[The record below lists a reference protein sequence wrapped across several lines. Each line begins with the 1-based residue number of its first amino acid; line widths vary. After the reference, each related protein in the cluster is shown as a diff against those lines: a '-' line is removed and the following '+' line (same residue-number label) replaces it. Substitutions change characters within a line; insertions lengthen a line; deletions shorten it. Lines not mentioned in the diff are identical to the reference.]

1 MIEVGRDQATGR
13 GSAVPVSVMVVIAMA
28 SAITGINR
36 SVQTELESLGH
47 RFATGTDTEV
57 VVNAYARWGARAV
70 ERQLRAVPVNLRM
83 VNDGLT
89 DAATVLPGLSDTID
103 RRTGRRTA

>member
-1 MIEVGRDQATGR
+1 MSTGLLYFF
-13 GSAVPVSVMVVIAMA
+13 S
-28 SAITGINR
+28 
-36 SVQTELESLGH
+36 
-47 RFATGTDTEV
+47 V
-57 VVNAYARWGARAV
+57 VVVVALVAVLGMYLLAVAQGLKAIVSTLAEVTWGARAV

-89 DAATVLPGLSDTID
+89 DAATVLPSLSDTID